1 VKTYRIKEIFDTLQ
15 GEGSRAG
22 QRSVFVRFT
31 GCNLWNGLASGRAKG
46 KAECSLWCDS
56 DFADGEKM
64 TAAELIERMDALWP
78 LYAGYPKRWVVITG
92 GEPLLQVDR
101 HLLEALRSANWNIA
115 VETNGTLNPRDDDGD
130 IADLFDHITL
140 SPKLEAGADRLHA
153 PLMLRRCT
161 DLKVVL
167 PGTVKG
173 PGWSE
178 DGLRRLMQSTSHLYA
193 YVQPQDPVETHA
205 VGLTH
210 LTGGI
215 QGPHATSLY
224 ETRLKE
230 CIDFVMKH
238 PEWMLSLQT
247 HKLIGVR

>member
-1 VKTYRIKEIFDTLQ
+1 MKTYRIKEIFDTLQ

-31 GCNLWNGLASGRAKG
+31 GCNLWNGLASGRTKG
-46 KAECSLWCDS
+46 KGACSLWCDS
-56 DFADGEKM
+56 DFADGEKL
-64 TAAELIERMDALWP
+64 TAAELADRMDALWP
-78 LYAGYPKRWVVITG
+78 LYAGASPRWVVITG

-101 HLLEALRSANWNIA
+101 HLLETLKSAGWHLAL
-115 VETNGTLNPRDDDGD
+115 ETNGTLNPMDEHGFV
-130 IADLFDHITL
+130 ADLFDHITL
-140 SPKLEAGADRLHA
+140 SPKLDHGADRLNA

-167 PGTVKG
+167 PGAVEG
-173 PGWSE
+173 GWSE
-178 DGLRRLMQSTSHLYA
+178 EGLLALARSTTHLYL
-193 YVQPQDPVETHA
+193 YIQPQDPVEQHA

-215 QGPHATSLY
+215 QGPHARDLY
-224 ETRLKE
+224 AARLKA

-238 PEWMLSLQT
+238 PEWSLSLQT

>member
-31 GCNLWNGLASGRAKG
+31 GCNLWNGLASGRSKG
-46 KAECSLWCDS
+46 KAECALWCDS
-56 DFADGEKM
+56 DFADGEKL
-64 TAAELIERMDALWP
+64 TAGELAERMDALWP
-78 LYAGYPKRWVVITG
+78 LYAGAPPRWVVITG

-101 HLLEALRSANWNIA
+101 HLLETLKSAGWLLAL
-115 VETNGTLNPRDDDGD
+115 ETNGTLNPMDEHGFV
-130 IADLFDHITL
+130 ADLFDHITL
-140 SPKLEAGADRLHA
+140 SPKLAHGADRLTA

-167 PGTVKG
+167 PGALEG
-173 PGWSE
+173 GWSNT
-178 DGLRRLMQSTSHLYA
+178 GLVDLFHQTTHLYA
-193 YVQPQDPVETHA
+193 YVQPQDPVEEQA

-215 QGPHATSLY
+215 QGPVASRLY
-224 ETRLKE
+224 EKRLKG
-230 CIDFVMKH
+230 CIDFVMQH
-238 PEWMLSLQT
+238 PEWQLSLQT

>member
-1 VKTYRIKEIFDTLQ
+1 MKTYRIKEIFDTLQ

-31 GCNLWNGLASGRAKG
+31 GCNLWNGRADGREKG
-46 KAECSLWCDS
+46 KAECALWCDS
-56 DFADGEKM
+56 DFADGEKL
-64 TAAELIERMDALWP
+64 TAAQLADRIDGLWP
-78 LYAGYPKRWVVITG
+78 LYAGGAPRWVVITG

-101 HLLEALRSANWNIA
+101 NLLETLKSAGWHLAL
-115 VETNGTLNPRDDDGD
+115 ETNGTLNPMDELGFV
-130 IADLFDHITL
+130 ADLFDHITL
-140 SPKLEAGADRLHA
+140 SPKLERGADRLTA

-167 PGTVKG
+167 PGAIG
-173 PGWSE
+173 SGWSE
-178 DGLRRLMQSTSHLYA
+178 EGLLALERTTTHLYL
-193 YVQPQDPVETHA
+193 YVQPQDPVEPDS

-215 QGPHATSLY
+215 TGVLAAAAY
-224 ETRLKE
+224 EGRLQR
-230 CIDFVMKH
+230 CIDFVMRH
-238 PEWMLSLQT
+238 PEWSLSLQT